1 MEEEILS
8 IQKLNALPGSMII
21 LTFGSDYHLDEI
33 NNSFRTI
40 KESFPQYHFVPNIKG
55 LITNITVIEDP
66 LTNITLKEEIPSCS
80 YRSPTVKE
88 DYTTW

>member
-8 IQKLNALPGSMII
+8 IQKLNALPGSIII
-21 LTFGSDYHLDEI
+21 LTFGSDYCLDEI
-33 NNSFRTI
+33 NNNFRTI
-40 KESFPQYHFVPNIKG
+40 KELFPQYHFVPNIKG

-66 LTNITLKEEIPSCS
+66 LTNIALKEDIPSFS

-88 DYTTW
+88 DQMPW